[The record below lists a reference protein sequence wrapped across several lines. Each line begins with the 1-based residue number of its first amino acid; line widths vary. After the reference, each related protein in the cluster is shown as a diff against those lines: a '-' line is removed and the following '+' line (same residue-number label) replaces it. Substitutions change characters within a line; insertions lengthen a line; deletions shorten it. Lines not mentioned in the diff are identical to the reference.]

1 MSASDLNRKEAKK
14 GKQKI
19 HQKRSFHSTRTI
31 LKQKLPELTSQ
42 RQFTSVPQ
50 LHKSIQQDL
59 QPQDDHHL
67 TPLHELLH
75 CLIMSTVM
83 WNSNNSNNSYRHHRA
98 IEKSKSTNIC
108 CLVFA

>member
-1 MSASDLNRKEAKK
+1 MSASDLNRKKQEK

-19 HQKRSFHSTRTI
+19 YQKRPFHSTRTI
-31 LKQKLPELTSQ
+31 LRQKLPELTSQ

-50 LHKSIQQDL
+50 LHKSIQQAL

-75 CLIMSTVM
+75 CLIMSTVYVE
-83 WNSNNSNNSYRHHRA
+83 WQQ
-98 IEKSKSTNIC
+98 
-108 CLVFA
+108 L